1 MKSRAN
7 DTEPGLVEETIR
19 IKEQPGNENDLE
31 PSETIADQ
39 LDTTKTQL
47 SAPDQVFVNVQ
58 IVHTSRRIS
67 KTVIVDIGDLLSK
80 RNALGKSKNGK
91 ILLSILSS
99 FRYLARQALPLGGG
113 DWNTEV

>member
-1 MKSRAN
+1 MRVKPCTS
-7 DTEPGLVEETIR
+7 DTEPGVVEETIR
-19 IKEQPGNENDLE
+19 IKEQPGNENYLE
-31 PSETIADQ
+31 PWETIAGK

-80 RNALGKSKNGK
+80 RHALGKSKNRK
-91 ILLSILSS
+91 ILFSILSS
-99 FRYLARQALPLGGG
+99 IRYLAWQALPLRGG
-113 DWNTEV
+113 D